1 MCKSSPE
8 TRRLLRRGSSTV
20 LLIMSLTILFAVR
33 LQAQSAATSA
43 LTGLTLDPSGAA
55 VPGVKI
61 QLTRRE
67 TSVALSGTSDEQG
80 RFAFL
85 LLAPGSYQLQATK
98 ATFDPLQ
105 LDEINVSVTETLR
118 IELRLHLATIAQ
130 RIEVSSQLPMTQT
143 DDSALGRVV
152 NGTTVTGLPLVT
164 RNFAQIAALSP
175 GVVSGVFDAGELGLG
190 GTAQSQIS
198 KSNDGIYVHGS
209 RSYNNDS
216 QLDGIDVSD
225 VQSTGATSGG
235 IPIPNPDTIQEFKV
249 QTALYDAAY
258 GRFGGASTSLIT
270 KSGSNTFHGSLFEF
284 FRNEALNA
292 NDFFLKQA
300 GQPRPALRQNQF
312 GFAVGGPLHKDKLFF
327 FGSYQGTRQTNGLAA
342 GQARIACTAT
352 LRTPPLTDDRSA
364 AALGKLFGGMT
375 GALGGVAVLPDGSN
389 INPVALAL
397 LNFKLP
403 DGAYLIPTPQT
414 VDPTLAFASQGFS
427 ALSEPCHFSENQFL
441 TNVDYVVSTRSKISG
456 RFFFADDNQIV
467 AFPGNGLNAVGNIGG
482 FPSPGNAGFRVFSLA
497 YTYQF
502 NNAWLNEARFGYVRT
517 RASTQAQT
525 AFDWSDVGVSEGTMS
540 DANALPSLN
549 ILGSVSIASGFPRTY
564 TQNSFVFN
572 DNLSF
577 IHGAHNVR
585 LGGSLTR
592 LQDNLNIVGLGSFL
606 QFLSWPDFLLGL
618 DATENGTGTFSNVF
632 ASVDVFGLLNREYR
646 VWEGAAFAQDDYKAT
661 KFLTLNFGLRYER
674 LGQFGDKLGRNSSFD
689 VTKTDSNP
697 PPGGSLAG
705 YIVASNFPGTAPA
718 GVLRADN
725 TFGNYGADPN
735 TIAPRIGFAWQILPS
750 TSRLVLRGGYG
761 MYYSRPTGQIFSQT
775 VFGAPFALPRQGVG
789 ASNAD
794 ATFADPFPQPF
805 PTPDSFP
812 LFIPYSFN
820 TTSANNTV
828 APGFRPALIQQ
839 FGLNVQ
845 AELHQGWLLE
855 VGYVG
860 TQGIHLQRFRSLNQA
875 LQASPDN
882 PIRGVTSDT
891 LANISSRVPVPG
903 IAADSL
909 EEAETE
915 GRSWYNG
922 LEVSLTKRISHGFQF
937 LASYTF
943 SKTLDTDGSDINGI
957 SAGNTLTLGN
967 QNSPAQRWG
976 RASFDRAQR
985 FVFSATWTLP
995 TPPGGMPRVIL
1006 GNWSLDAVATVQSGS
1021 ALTIA
1026 DTNSNNVY
1034 GISEDRAQL
1043 TGTCTK
1049 NQLVTGGSI
1058 ESKLN
1063 GYFNTTCFTTPPVIG
1078 ADGVGTGFGDS
1089 ATGLVSG
1096 PGQANLDLA
1105 VSKRQTLPW
1114 HHEKTALDFRAEFFN
1129 AFNHPQFANPDN
1141 NFSSPTFG
1149 VISSSSVSARVV
1161 QLALK
1166 FSF

>member
-1 MCKSSPE
+1 MCKSSRE
-8 TRRLLRRGSSTV
+8 TQGLLRRGSSTV
-20 LLIMSLTILFAVR
+20 LLIMSLTIVFAFR
-33 LQAQSAATSA
+33 LQAQSATTGA
-43 LTGLTLDPSGAA
+43 LAGVTLDPSGAA
-55 VPGVKI
+55 VPGVTI

-67 TSVALSGTSDEQG
+67 TSSAVSGTSDEQG

-85 LLAPGSYQLQATK
+85 LLAPGSYHLEAIK
-98 ATFDPLQ
+98 AAFDPLQ
-105 LDEINVSVTETLR
+105 LDEINISVTETLR
-118 IELRLHLATIAQ
+118 IELRLHLATVAG
-130 RIEVSSQLPMTQT
+130 RIEVSSQLPMAQT

-152 NGTTVTGLPLVT
+152 NGTAVTGLPLVT

-175 GVVSGVFDAGELGLG
+175 GVISGVFNAGELGLG
-190 GTAQSQIS
+190 GIAQSQIS

-270 KSGSNTFHGSLFEF
+270 KSGSDTFHGSLFEF

-292 NDFFLKQA
+292 DDFFLKQA
-300 GQPRPALRQNQF
+300 NQPRAALRQNQF
-312 GFAVGGPLHKDKLFF
+312 GFAAAGPLRKDKLFF

-342 GQARIACTAT
+342 GQARIACSAT
-352 LRTPPLTDDRSA
+352 LRTPPLTDDRSP

-375 GALGGVAVLPDGSN
+375 GALGGVSVLPDGSN
-389 INPVALAL
+389 INPVALTL
-397 LNFKLP
+397 LSFKLP

-414 VDPTLAFASQGFS
+414 VDPALPFASQGFS

-441 TNVDYVVSTRSKISG
+441 TNIDYVVSGKSKISG
-456 RFFFADDNQIV
+456 RFFFADDNQDV
-467 AFPGNGLNAVGNIGG
+467 AFPGNGLNAAGNIAG
-482 FPSPGNAGFRVFSLA
+482 FPSPGTAGFRVFSLA
-497 YTYQF
+497 HTYQF

-517 RASTQAQT
+517 RASTQADT

-564 TQNSFVFN
+564 TQNSFIFN

-618 DATENGTGTFSNVF
+618 DATENGTGSFSNVF
-632 ASVDVFGLLNREYR
+632 ASVDVFGLFNREYR
-646 VWEGAAFAQDDYKAT
+646 VWEGAAFAQDDYKVT
-661 KFLTLNFGLRYER
+661 KVLTFNFGLRYER

-689 VTKTDSNP
+689 VTKADEDP

-705 YIVASNFPGTAPA
+705 YIVAANFPGTAPA
-718 GVLRADN
+718 GVLRVGN

-735 TIAPRIGFAWQILPS
+735 TVAPRIGFAWQILS
-750 TSRLVLRGGYG
+750 NTSRLVLRGGYG

-775 VFGAPFALPRQGVG
+775 AFGAPFALPRQGVG
-789 ASNAD
+789 AANAN
-794 ATFADPFPQPF
+794 ATFADPFLQPF

-820 TTSANNTV
+820 TTSSNNTV

-845 AELHQGWLLE
+845 AELHRDWLLE

-860 TQGIHLQRFRSLNQA
+860 TQGTHLQRFRSLNQA
-875 LQASPDN
+875 LQASPGN

-891 LANISSRVPVPG
+891 LANIPLRVPVPG

-976 RASFDRAQR
+976 RASFDRTQR
-985 FVFSATWTLP
+985 FVFSTTWNV
-995 TPPGGMPRVIL
+995 PGPADGIPRDIL
-1006 GNWSLDAVATVQSGS
+1006 GGWSLNAVATVQSGT

-1026 DTNSNNVY
+1026 DTNSDNVY

-1049 NQLVTGGSI
+1049 NQLVMGGSI

-1063 GYFNTTCFTTPPVIG
+1063 GYFNTTCFTSPPVIG
-1078 ADGVGTGFGDS
+1078 ADAIGTAFGDS
-1089 ATGLVSG
+1089 ATGLVTG

-1105 VSKRQTLPW
+1105 VSKLQTLPW
-1114 HHEKTALDFRAEFFN
+1114 LQERTALEFRAEFFN
-1129 AFNHPQFANPDN
+1129 TFNHPQFANPDN

-1149 VISSSSVSARVV
+1149 VISSTSVSARVV